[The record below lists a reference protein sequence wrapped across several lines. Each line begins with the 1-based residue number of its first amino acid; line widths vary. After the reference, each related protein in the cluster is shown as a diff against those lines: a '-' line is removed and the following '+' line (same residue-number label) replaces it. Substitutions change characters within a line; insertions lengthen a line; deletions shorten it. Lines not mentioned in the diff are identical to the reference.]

1 MNNKK
6 YQTCPICN
14 SPAKIPDILDIG
26 SNFINCYRCGIY
38 KITSEAFFDLG
49 NLNNIQVANI
59 SGWIRENQRELITTE
74 KCESLKEMNTPTVGE
89 KATKLLKFIAKKKPV
104 PGQLMLIDFHSLQAR
119 NKEHDVRKV
128 VPKNLIESLPFL
140 SITWSTDVYELR
152 YLIED
157 YLVQEKDYL
166 TGKRNFQITPKG
178 WAYID
183 SLKYKNVD
191 SQNAF
196 IAMWFDKKMNYLY
209 KHLESAV
216 LKAGYEPKR
225 VDKHEHVNRVDDEI
239 IALIRQSKFIVAD
252 FTGQRGG
259 VYFESGF
266 AHGLNIPVIWLC
278 NSKEK
283 QELHFDTNHFNY
295 IFWDKENLDVL
306 QTNLTKRIIHILG
319 KGTYNPDNK

>member
-1 MNNKK
+1 
-6 YQTCPICN
+6 
-14 SPAKIPDILDIG
+14 
-26 SNFINCYRCGIY
+26 
-38 KITSEAFFDLG
+38 
-49 NLNNIQVANI
+49 
-59 SGWIRENQRELITTE
+59 
-74 KCESLKEMNTPTVGE
+74 
-89 KATKLLKFIAKKKPV
+89 
-104 PGQLMLIDFHSLQAR
+104 
-119 NKEHDVRKV
+119 
-128 VPKNLIESLPFL
+128 
-140 SITWSTDVYELR
+140 
-152 YLIED
+152 
-157 YLVQEKDYL
+157 
-166 TGKRNFQITPKG
+166 
-178 WAYID
+178 
-183 SLKYKNVD
+183 
-191 SQNAF
+191 
-196 IAMWFDKKMNYLY
+196 MWFDKKMNYLY

-283 QELHFDTNHFNY
+283 KELHFDTNHFNY